1 MLTNHIRRTGAKGV
15 GPDDD
20 DGGVV
25 RCAFADIQEAHKRR
39 YLFRDTALELFS
51 NDGRDHLLVF
61 ATQVCVYLSFS
72 MLLLSTTRTA

>member
-1 MLTNHIRRTGAKGV
+1 MFT
-15 GPDDD
+15 DD

-25 RCAFADIQEAHKRR
+25 RFAFADIQEAHKRR

-61 ATQVCVYLSFS
+61 ATQVSVSAHPFLYWPLHCCDMCF
-72 MLLLSTTRTA
+72 LLR